1 MQQSAF
7 QDSTLALARDGDS
20 AAFQQLFA
28 PLRGY
33 ARKLARRFF
42 APGFDQ
48 EDLYQE
54 ALAGFAVALL
64 GYRPEKMSFEDFARL
79 SMRNTV
85 VACVRRATRQK
96 RSGAVL
102 AGLDLSEFAA
112 AAQTSPELVVERRS
126 ECAEVLESLRT
137 RLSPL
142 EWGVL
147 TQTVAGVSLDEIASR
162 WNLPR
167 RRVENALAR
176 ARAKARQL
184 RRTA

>member
-28 PLRGY
+28 PLRDY
-33 ARKLARRFF
+33 AERLARRFF
-42 APGFDQ
+42 APGFDY

-64 GYRPEKMSFEDFARL
+64 GYQPEKMGFEDFARL

-85 VACVRRATRQK
+85 VACVRHATRQK

-102 AGLDLSEFAA
+102 TGLDLGEFAGC
-112 AAQTSPELVVERRS
+112 QETRPDLVLERRS
-126 ECAEVLESLRT
+126 ECAEVLEGLRM
-137 RLSPL
+137 RLSAL

-147 TQTVAGVSLDEIASR
+147 SQTVAGATLDEISSR
-162 WNLPR
+162 FKLPR
-167 RRVENALAR
+167 RTVENALSR

-184 RRTA
+184 RRAA